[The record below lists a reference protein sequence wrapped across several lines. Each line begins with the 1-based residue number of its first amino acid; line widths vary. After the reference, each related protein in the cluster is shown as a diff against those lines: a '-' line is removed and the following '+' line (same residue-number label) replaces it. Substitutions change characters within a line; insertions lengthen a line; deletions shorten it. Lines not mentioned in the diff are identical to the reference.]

1 MFLPPSKRHLLK
13 NAASRRSLATNRKAM
28 IVISTLSPLK
38 GYTLYI
44 IMHARE
50 EEKKALEFHF
60 LLHTLAFIAHTI
72 QRRDHISVFGL
83 AALIR

>member
-13 NAASRRSLATNRKAM
+13 NAASRRSLATSRNGHDRHFHT
-28 IVISTLSPLK
+28 IFLEGLHIDI
-38 GYTLYI
+38 YN
-44 IMHARE
+44 ARE

-83 AALIR
+83 AALIK

>member
-13 NAASRRSLATNRKAM
+13 NAASRRSLATSRNGHDRHFHT
-28 IVISTLSPLK
+28 ISLGGLH
-38 GYTLYI
+38 I
-44 IMHARE
+44 IYNNARE